1 MDIVFIQELKLAATI
16 GVWEW
21 ERKIKQRLI
30 VDLEVGTDIRI
41 PAERD
46 DLDDAVSYKDIAASV
61 TDFVEHSN
69 FKLIETLAEKIAGL
83 ILGKFSVDWCKVTV
97 NKPRAV
103 ENSRNVGVTIVRH
116 RNSQDLKNSKDSS

>member
-1 MDIVFIQELKLAATI
+1 MDTVFIQELKLTATI

-30 VDLEVGTDIRI
+30 IDLEVGTDIRI

-46 DLDDAVSYKDIAASV
+46 DLNDAVSYKDIAASV
-61 TDFVEHSN
+61 TDFVENSD
-69 FKLIETLAEKIAGL
+69 FKLIETLAEKIAEL
-83 ILGKFSVDWCKVTV
+83 VLGKFSVDWCKVTV

-116 RNSQDLKNSKDSS
+116 RSEQDLKNSKDDS

>member
-1 MDIVFIQELKLAATI
+1 MDTVFIQELKLAATI

-21 ERKIKQRLI
+21 EQKIKQRLI
-30 VDLEVGTDIRI
+30 VDLEVGTDIRM

-46 DLDDAVSYKDIAASV
+46 DLNDAVSYKDIAASV
-61 TDFVEHSN
+61 TSFVENSN
-69 FKLIETLAEKIAGL
+69 FKLIETLAEKIAEL
-83 ILGKFSVDWCKVTV
+83 VLGEFSVDWCKVTV

-116 RNSQDLKNSKDSS
+116 RSGQDLKNSKDNS

>member
-1 MDIVFIQELKLAATI
+1 MDTVFIQELKLAATI

-21 ERKIKQRLI
+21 EQKIKQRLI
-30 VDLEVGTDIRI
+30 VDLEVGTDIRM

-46 DLDDAVSYKDIAASV
+46 DLNDAVSYKDIAASV
-61 TDFVEHSN
+61 TNFVENSD
-69 FKLIETLAEKIAGL
+69 FKLIETLAEKIAEL
-83 ILGKFSVDWCKVTV
+83 VLGKFSVDWCKVTV

-116 RNSQDLKNSKDSS
+116 RSEQDLKNLKDSS

>member
-1 MDIVFIQELKLAATI
+1 MDTVFIQELKLAATI

-69 FKLIETLAEKIAGL
+69 FKLIETLAEEIAGL

-116 RNSQDLKNSKDSS
+116 RSSQDLKNSKDSS

>member
-1 MDIVFIQELKLAATI
+1 MDTVFIQELKLAATI

-21 ERKIKQRLI
+21 EQKIKQRLI

-46 DLDDAVSYKDIAASV
+46 DLNDAVSYKDIAASV
-61 TDFVEHSN
+61 TNFVENSN

-83 ILGKFSVDWCKVTV
+83 VLSEFSVDWCKVTV

-103 ENSRNVGVTIVRH
+103 ENCRNVGVTIMRH
-116 RNSQDLKNSKDSS
+116 RSDQDPKNLKDSA